1 MHRPRHRPAAAL
13 LGAFLLAATSPAL
26 AQSGYYNLDG
36 GRPIRVED
44 AAVIE
49 RYALEIEPLPLRAER
64 AFGAVYRYRVEP
76 HIAYGIFPRTQV
88 EVGLPFESRD
98 VRGNR
103 TSGLAGVELSAMHN
117 FNNEGRFVPAL
128 ALWGGTRLPLGA
140 VAPKNARYAAR
151 GIMTR
156 TLPLVRLHV
165 NAEYSTTL
173 KSPSCDSLP
182 NGAGCPFVDNGN
194 VCFSRAPISAS
205 CAAGEASR
213 SAALPPPPPGSVR
226 GRWVGGVAIDRA
238 FPLHSFLLAAD
249 VFAERDAS
257 RLARTEWTA
266 ETGARFQLGTQ
277 TSGDVGLGRHF
288 TGDDRSWF
296 ITIGLAYELG
306 LRPLMRGL

>member
-1 MHRPRHRPAAAL
+1 MHAPRHRPPAVL
-13 LGAFLLAATSPAL
+13 ISGLLLAASPAL

-49 RYALEIEPLPLRAER
+49 RYALEIEPFPLRAER
-64 AFGAVYRYRVEP
+64 ALGAVYRYRAEP
-76 HIAYGIFPRTQV
+76 HLSYGIFPRTQV
-88 EVGLPFESRD
+88 ELGLPLEARD

-103 TSGLAGVELSAMHN
+103 TSGLAGIELSAMHS
-117 FNNEGRFVPAL
+117 FNNEGRFMPAL
-128 ALWGGTRLPLGA
+128 ALWGGARLPVGA
-140 VAPKNARYAAR
+140 VAPKQARYAAR

-156 TLPLVRLHV
+156 TLPLVRLHL

-194 VCFSRAPISAS
+194 VCFSRTPISAS
-205 CAAGEASR
+205 CSAGEASR
-213 SAALPPPPPGSVR
+213 TAALVPPPPGSIR
-226 GRWVGGVAIDRA
+226 GRWVAGAAVDRA
-238 FPLHSFLLAAD
+238 FPLHSLLVAAD

-266 ETGARFQLGTQ
+266 EAGLRMQLGVR
-277 TSGDVGLGRHF
+277 SSLDVGAGRHF

-296 ITIGLAYELG
+296 LTGGLAFELG
-306 LRPLMRGL
+306 IRALMRGL

>member
-1 MHRPRHRPAAAL
+1 M
-13 LGAFLLAATSPAL
+13 
-26 AQSGYYNLDG
+26 
-36 GRPIRVED
+36 
-44 AAVIE
+44 
-49 RYALEIEPLPLRAER
+49 
-64 AFGAVYRYRVEP
+64 
-76 HIAYGIFPRTQV
+76 
-88 EVGLPFESRD
+88 ESRD
-98 VRGNR
+98 VRGDR
-103 TSGLAGVELSAMHN
+103 TSGLAGIELSAMHS
-117 FNNEGRFVPAL
+117 FNNEGRFVPAF
-128 ALWGGTRLPLGA
+128 ALWGGTRLPVGA
-140 VAPKNARYAAR
+140 VAPRNARYAAR

-213 SAALPPPPPGSVR
+213 SVALVPPPSGSIR
-226 GRWVGGVAIDRA
+226 GRWVGGAAIDRV
-238 FPLHSFLLAAD
+238 FPLRSLLVAAD
-249 VFAERDAS
+249 VIAERDGS

-266 ETGARFQLGTQ
+266 EVGARKQLGVL
-277 TSGDVGLGRHF
+277 TSLDVGAGRHF

-296 ITIGLAYELG
+296 VTGGLAFEFG